1 MIGSRCRK
9 KSWDFLTA
17 PRGRRY
23 FTGMTK
29 ANHNHPMRSSVVILA
44 AALAFAWASLLQA
57 DSARPV
63 HTYSIVAYDKATGEL
78 GVAVQSHWFS
88 VGALV
93 PWAES
98 GVGAVATQSFVEVSY
113 GPLALEMMRAGKTPV
128 EALAG
133 LLEADPNE
141 SVRQVAVI
149 DGRGRATAHTGKKCI
164 PEAGHYIGDGF
175 ACQANLMLKNTVWTA
190 MAKAYESAPG
200 ELVDRMLAALEAAE
214 AEGGDIRG
222 RQSAAIL
229 VVQGK
234 SSGVWWKDR
243 LYDLRVEDH
252 PDPVA
257 ELKRLVRLNKAYKR
271 MNNGDDF
278 LTAGKVEAAM
288 AEYAAAMA
296 MVPDNAEMAFWTAT
310 TLASLGKVEESLP
323 LFSKAFSLN
332 PQWAVL
338 LPRLPKV
345 GQFPDD
351 PPLIQR
357 ILKLAPKTKSPGLN
371 PAQQPE

>member
-1 MIGSRCRK
+1 MI
-9 KSWDFLTA
+9 
-17 PRGRRY
+17 
-23 FTGMTK
+23 K
-29 ANHNHPMRSSVVILA
+29 ANFNNLFKSSFVILGIV
-44 AALAFAWASLLQA
+44 ALTFLGAPLLRA
-57 DSARPV
+57 EPARPT

-88 VGALV
+88 VGSLV

-98 GVGAVATQSFVEVSY
+98 GVGAVATQSFVDVSY
-113 GPLALEMMRAGKTPV
+113 GPLALELMRAGKTPE

-133 LLEADPNE
+133 LLKADPNE

-149 DGRGRATAHTGKKCI
+149 DGRGRVAAHTGKNCI
-164 PEAGHYIGDGF
+164 PEAGHFIGDGF
-175 ACQANLMLKNTVWTA
+175 SCQANLMLKNTVWAA
-190 MAKAYESAPG
+190 MAKAYESTRG
-200 ELVDRMLAALEAAE
+200 ELVDRLLAALEAAE

-222 RQSAAIL
+222 RQAAAIL
-229 VVQGK
+229 VVRGK

-257 ELKRLVRLNKAYKR
+257 ELKRLVRLDKAYKR
-271 MNNGDDF
+271 MNNGDEF
-278 LTAGKVEAAM
+278 MTAGKVEAAM
-288 AEYAAAMA
+288 AEYAAAMT

-323 LFSKAFSLN
+323 LFNKAFSLN

-345 GQFPDD
+345 GQFPDN
-351 PPLIQR
+351 PHLIQR
-357 ILKLAPKTKSPGLN
+357 ILSLAPKAKSPRPN
-371 PAQQPE
+371 NKEQNK